1 MTTRRKFLK
10 GAAVAGPATL
20 AAPSI
25 LHAQEPIR
33 WRFQTYAGSALGEEV
48 TKPAIDAINAETPR
62 LPWTLPRH
70 SSSRSLLVRQL
81 QPRCRG

>member
-48 TKPAIDAINAETPR
+48 TKPAIDAINAAAQGE
-62 LPWTLPRH
+62 LEIEL
-70 SSSRSLLVRQL
+70 
-81 QPRCRG
+81 